1 MVSFTVAIDGPAA
14 AGKGT
19 IGRAIAS
26 RFGFKHLD
34 TGLLYRVVA
43 KILMERGDDKE
54 SEEQQA
60 AHIAKHLCLQD
71 TEMEG
76 LRSTEVSRESSRIAA
91 MPEVREALLSF
102 QRRFALREG
111 GAVLDGR
118 DIGSIIAPDSE
129 MKLFVTASEEVRAH
143 RRHRELVQMGVS
155 ITFEEVLNDLRQRDA
170 RDTKRG
176 LAALQKVE
184 DALLL
189 DTSNLTIEQ
198 ATSEAIAAIE
208 ARFGTGLD
216 YQIGRNSRGEELK
229 KNETSRVK
237 FGHKKNGSA

>member
-26 RFGFKHLD
+26 HFGFQHLD

-43 KILMERGDDKE
+43 KILMERRDDGE

-60 AHIAKHLCLQD
+60 AHIAEHLCLHD

-76 LRSTEVSRESSRIAA
+76 LRSAEVSRESSRIAA
-91 MPEVREALLSF
+91 MPAVREALLSF
-102 QRRFALREG
+102 QRRFARREG

-129 MKLFVTASEEVRAH
+129 VKLFVTASEQVRAA
-143 RRHRELVQMGVS
+143 RRHHELVQMGGS
-155 ITFEEVLNDLRQRDA
+155 ITLEEVLSDLRQRDA
-170 RDTKRG
+170 RDIKRG

-198 ATSEAIAAIE
+198 AVSEAIAAVE
-208 ARFGTGLD
+208 VRFGTGLD
-216 YQIGRNSRGEELK
+216 DQIGRESCGKEPQ
-229 KNETSRVK
+229 KNETSRVE
-237 FGHKKNGSA
+237 FGPKNRSA